1 VKERLPRREQD
12 LRAYARGTQLRLI
25 FGGLVIVVVVGNG
38 LIWLIYGA
46 GAVRMAMI
54 CTSIGLA
61 PGLLIIGWLLL
72 MEWIVNRAR
81 DE

>member
-1 VKERLPRREQD
+1 MKERPPRRERD

-25 FGGLVIVVVVGNG
+25 FGGLVIVVVIGNG
-38 LIWLIYGA
+38 LIWLIYGD
-46 GAVRMAMI
+46 GAVQMAML
-54 CTSIGLA
+54 CTAIGLA

-72 MEWIVNRAR
+72 MEWIVKRAR